1 MGCELIGS
9 FGMGGLCA
17 GFWKANLKR
26 SRSRFVGPKK
36 EFRTHRDFQTEAVFL
51 FLGVLFFWTPFWLV
65 LRGDQQEDREFLCWA
80 CRFPRFESKATTP
93 GAARACGRARAI
105 PWRTRLSNHFRG
117 WLGLDWTGGPS
128 IGLNRVGSHF
138 SFLVGLDWFGGEMDG
153 KALFTLYKNQNFKSP
168 NQSKPRRSFRGLD
181 WLVAWDAYAC
191 LSTINL
197 RFQQARTT
205 PFADLSKLSNPCF
218 DTFALEHK
226 SGSNWFW
233 NGVSVVLL
241 LVPL

>member
-51 FLGVLFFWTPFWLV
+51 FLGVLFFLEPFLVGFKGGPAGRPRIPLLGMPLPSFRIQGYDSWCSQGLWTGKGDPLEDTALQPFQGLAW
-65 LRGDQQEDREFLCWA
+65 
-80 CRFPRFESKATTP
+80 
-93 GAARACGRARAI
+93 I
-105 PWRTRLSNHFRG
+105 
-117 WLGLDWTGGPS
+117 GLDWWSLHWFEPGWFPFQLLS
-128 IGLNRVGSHF
+128 WF
-138 SFLVGLDWFGGEMDG
+138 GLDWFGGEMKG
-153 KALFTLYKNQNFKSP
+153 KALFTLYKNHNFKSP
-168 NQSKPRRSFRGLD
+168 NQSKPQRSFRGLD

-205 PFADLSKLSNPCF
+205 P
-218 DTFALEHK
+218 
-226 SGSNWFW
+226 
-233 NGVSVVLL
+233 
-241 LVPL
+241 LVESMF